1 MMRKRVLILSAML
14 CMMAMSHT
22 HAQPSDAAPLHLE
35 TKIPLGSVK
44 GRLDHFA
51 LDPHRHH
58 LFLAELEND
67 TVGVIDL
74 NQRKTVHTI
83 RGLKEPQGVAYVAS
97 SDTLYV
103 ANGGDGSV
111 RLFQAQDFAP
121 SGIIE
126 LGADADNIRVD
137 AAKNLVVIGYGE
149 GALAI
154 VEPMSRKKTADL
166 PLAAHPEGFQLSTTS
181 DQIFVNLPKA
191 RAIAVLDRTTGQ
203 TRAKWPMAH
212 GGNFPMTLDEGSQ
225 RVIVVFRNPAKLGV
239 VAQDSGK
246 VIAERDACGD
256 ADDVFFDA
264 KRQRI
269 YISCGAGVIDVFSTE
284 GESYQRI
291 ARIPTVAGART
302 SFFMPAL
309 DRFALGVRAAGNEPA
324 AVWLYRAAP

>member
-1 MMRKRVLILSAML
+1 MSKRVLILSAIV
-14 CMMAMSHT
+14 CVMAMPET
-22 HAQPSDAAPLHLE
+22 HAQPTDVAPLQLE
-35 TKIPLGSVK
+35 AKIPLGSVK

-74 NQRKTVHTI
+74 KQRKMVHTI

-103 ANGGDGSV
+103 ANGGDGSA

-154 VEPMSRKKTADL
+154 IEPMSRKKTADL
-166 PLAAHPEGFQLSTTS
+166 PLAAHPEGFQLSTTT
-181 DQIFVNLPKA
+181 DQIFVNLPKT
-191 RAIAVLDRTTGQ
+191 RSIAVLDRTTGQ
-203 TRAKWPMAH
+203 TLANWPMPH
-212 GGNFPMTLDEGSQ
+212 GGNFPMALDEERR

-239 VAQDSGK
+239 FAQESGK
-246 VIAERDACGD
+246 LIVERDACGD
-256 ADDVFFDA
+256 SDDVFFDT

-269 YISCGAGVIDVFSTE
+269 YISCGAGVIDVFTTE

-291 ARIPTVAGART
+291 ARILTVAGART
-302 SFFMPAL
+302 AFFMPAS
-309 DRFALGVRAAGNEPA
+309 DRFALGVRTTDKEPA
-324 AVWLYRAAP
+324 AVWLYRAVP